1 MNNNSSA
8 MRGGAIILVILIM
21 ISLSIFGVLAMVSAH
36 SDYILASKGSAWL
49 TRYYQMDA
57 MGQEQLQIASD
68 ALSTGSAEDL
78 GPLGWIVEEDR
89 AILTLQM
96 PAGEFQTGNLHLK
109 QAEQTLKITIALVP
123 EGFKVI
129 GWAQIQESPEYHDPG
144 DDVWS
149 GEDFFFE

>member
-1 MNNNSSA
+1 

-49 TRYYQMDA
+49 SRYYQMDA
-57 MGQEQLQIASD
+57 MGQEQLKLAAG
-68 ALSTGSAEDL
+68 ALNTGSPDDL
-78 GPLGWIVEEDR
+78 AALGWQVEDEQ

-109 QAEQTLKITIALVP
+109 QAEQTLRITIAFLP
-123 EGFKVI
+123 DGFKVI
-129 GWAQIQESPEYHDPG
+129 GWAQIQQSPEYHDPG
-144 DDVWS
+144 DDIWS